1 VLYDHVLRA
10 PAAIALTFSLACS
23 SKPDAPRAEPPA
35 AGSHPEGSG
44 AGERAVEEAGEPG
57 TSPRPDRP
65 TAGPA
70 PARPAQG
77 RAARPIDIVLRSSPS
92 GATAAVDGVP
102 IGPTPTYWSGDANGR
117 EREFTFVL
125 PGYAFARYRFVPI
138 TSGVVHA
145 RLEVL
150 TADTDAG
157 VPPEPEMMR
166 VPDAVPP
173 EPRPRTPAATAPP
186 TAAPPSHNGQA
197 SPAAPPAP
205 STAPSA
211 PSTAP
216 SPPSTAPSPS
226 TSPSPNTAPTSP
238 DPAPTSPNPAPT
250 SPNPAQTSP
259 SSAPTAPTA
268 PAPTSA
274 P

>member
-1 VLYDHVLRA
+1 VLYVRVLRL
-10 PAAIALTFSLACS
+10 PVAIALTFALACS

-35 AGSHPEGSG
+35 EGSHSEGTG
-44 AGERAVEEAGEPG
+44 AGDRGVEEAAAPG
-57 TSPRPDRP
+57 SGPQTDRP
-65 TAGPA
+65 AAGPP

-77 RAARPIDIVLRSSPS
+77 RAARPIDIVLRSSPA

-102 IGPTPTYWSGDANGR
+102 VGPTPTYWSGDANGR

-150 TADTDAG
+150 TDDTDAG
-157 VPPEPEMMR
+157 VPPEMMR
-166 VPDAVPP
+166 VPDAPAP
-173 EPRPRTPAATAPP
+173 EPRPRTPTATPPAASPSPP
-186 TAAPPSHNGQA
+186 HNGA
-197 SPAAPPAP
+197 SPAAPAAPSTAPAAP

-211 PSTAP
+211 PDTAP
-216 SPPSTAPSPS
+216 APPSTAPAP
-226 TSPSPNTAPTSP
+226 PTSEAT
-238 DPAPTSPNPAPT
+238 PAPTDA
-250 SPNPAQTSP
+250 
-259 SSAPTAPTA
+259 A
-268 PAPTSA
+268 PARA